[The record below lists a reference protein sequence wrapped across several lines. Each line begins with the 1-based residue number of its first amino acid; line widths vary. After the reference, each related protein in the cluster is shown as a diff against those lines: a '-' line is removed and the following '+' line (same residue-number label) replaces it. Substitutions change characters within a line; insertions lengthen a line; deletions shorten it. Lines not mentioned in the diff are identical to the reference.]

1 MNICP
6 ACGYPMYGPGL
17 CPFCLPIQA
26 ITDDL
31 TFQPVFSA
39 VNSPSA
45 LPSPPGGMRDCSS
58 TCHTQA
64 LTTHAIATP
73 PLSPRE
79 WYRQRKLAKED
90 ANG

>member
-39 VNSPSA
+39 VNSHPHRPLLVACETLEHLSHA
-45 LPSPPGGMRDCSS
+45 GSDDLPNRDGATVPPRVV
-58 TCHTQA
+58 T
-64 LTTHAIATP
+64 ATET
-73 PLSPRE
+73 S
-79 WYRQRKLAKED
+79 QGD

>member
-39 VNSPSA
+39 VNSPSP
-45 LPSPPGGMRDCSS
+45 LPSPPGGMRDPLEHLSHAGS
-58 TCHTQA
+58 DDSPNRDAATVPSRVVP
-64 LTTHAIATP
+64 TTET
-73 PLSPRE
+73 S
-79 WYRQRKLAKED
+79 QGD